1 MNYCLGS
8 CGRAGL
14 PRVQGDVGGLPPAVR
29 DPTGLHFQEKIVDFM
44 KKFHEFS
51 RNVVEQFLFN

>member
-8 CGRAGL
+8 CGRSGL

-29 DPTGLHFQEKIVDFM
+29 DPTGQYFEKNADFM
-44 KKFHEFS
+44 KKFHKFS
-51 RNVVEQFLFN
+51 